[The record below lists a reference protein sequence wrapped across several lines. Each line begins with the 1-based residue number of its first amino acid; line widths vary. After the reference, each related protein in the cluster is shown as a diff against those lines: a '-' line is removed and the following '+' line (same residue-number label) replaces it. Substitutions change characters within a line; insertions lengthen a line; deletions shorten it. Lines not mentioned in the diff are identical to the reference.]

1 MYDLLVR
8 LMVVSALLQLGM
20 SVSHL
25 SGCHGRSCAQQIEA
39 RSRDVLHVDWRAVS
53 MFPEEARRLR

>member
-8 LMVVSALLQLGM
+8 LMVVSALMQFGM

-25 SGCHGRSCAQQIEA
+25 ERCHGRSCAQQIEA
-39 RSRDVLHVDWRAVS
+39 RSRDVLRVDWRPISV
-53 MFPEEARRLR
+53 FPGEGRRFR